1 MNLDTGKE
9 ALKHFQEEV
18 EVAMKDT
25 ILCRA
30 QKMKNLHVAAKK
42 VTETLDSIEVTD
54 ETDAPLTD
62 MYDKI
67 ISIVDLLLL
76 SKGKIPCTCK
86 CSHNK

>member
-1 MNLDTGKE
+1 MNLDTGRE
-9 ALKHFQEEV
+9 ALKDFEAEV
-18 EVAMKDT
+18 ELAKKDT

-30 QKMKNLHVAAKK
+30 MKMKNIHVAAQK
-42 VTETLDSIEVTD
+42 VVETLDAIEVTD

-67 ISIVDLLLL
+67 ISVVDLLLL
-76 SKGKIPCTCK
+76 LKGRFPCT